1 MSDPPPT
8 LRRMPDLPPLT
19 VDALKAAAGEY
30 AKLLTATP
38 IPELYGVT
46 DGKAIG
52 THVEAEFNAHINLHF
67 TNTQGNAA
75 KGIDFP
81 QLDVDLK
88 VTSIT
93 QPQSSS
99 PFRDAT
105 QKVYGL
111 GYSLLVFVYA
121 KTDDVALKAARL
133 NIQHV
138 VFVDSPATADFQTT
152 SGLNN
157 ILDNGGNVD
166 DIDAFL
172 LERNLPLDDIGR
184 RSLAERILHDRPKIG
199 SLTVS
204 NALQWR
210 LQYNRAIQ
218 LAAAAETPGVENLRA
233 E

>member
-1 MSDPPPT
+1 
-8 LRRMPDLPPLT
+8 MPDLPPLT
-19 VDALKAAAGEY
+19 IDALKTAAGEY
-30 AKLLTATP
+30 AKLLSATP

-52 THVEAEFNAHINLHF
+52 THVEAEFNAHINLNF
-67 TNTQGNAA
+67 TNVQGNAA

-88 VTSIT
+88 VTSVT

-111 GYSLLVFVYA
+111 GYGLLVFVYA
-121 KTDDVALKAARL
+121 KTDDADLKAARL
-133 NIQHV
+133 DIQHV
-138 VFVDSPATADFQTT
+138 VFVASSAAADFQTT
-152 SGLNN
+152 SGLIK
-157 ILDNGGNVD
+157 ILDNGSNVD
-166 DIDAFL
+166 DVDGFL
-172 LERNLPLDDIGR
+172 QERNLPLDDIGR
-184 RSLAERILHDRPKIG
+184 RSLAERVLCDRPNIG
-199 SLTVS
+199 CLTIS

-218 LAAAAETPGVENLRA
+218 LAAAAETPGVEDLRA

>member
-1 MSDPPPT
+1 MSHPPPT
-8 LRRMPDLPPLT
+8 LSVMPDLPPLT
-19 VDALKAAAGEY
+19 FEALKTTAGEY
-30 AKLLTATP
+30 AKLLSATP
-38 IPELYGVT
+38 ILELYGVT

-52 THVEAEFNAHINLHF
+52 THVEAQFNAYINLHF
-67 TNTQGNAA
+67 TNAQGNAA

-88 VTSIT
+88 VTSVT

-121 KTDDVALKAARL
+121 KTDDADLNAARL
-133 NIQHV
+133 DIQHV
-138 VFVDSPATADFQTT
+138 VFVDAPATADFQTT
-152 SGLNN
+152 AGLNR

-166 DIDAFL
+166 DVDAFL
-172 LERNLPLDDIGR
+172 QERNLPLDDIGR
-184 RSLAERILHDRPKIG
+184 RSLAERILHDRPNIG
-199 SLTVS
+199 CLTIS

-218 LAAAAETPGVENLRA
+218 LAAAAETLGVEDLRA

>member
-1 MSDPPPT
+1 V
-8 LRRMPDLPPLT
+8 PDLPPLT
-19 VDALKAAAGEY
+19 VEALKTAAGEY
-30 AKLLTATP
+30 AMLLSATP
-38 IPELYGVT
+38 IPELFGVT

-52 THVEAEFNAHINLHF
+52 THVEAAFNAHINLHF
-67 TNTQGNAA
+67 TNEQGNAA

-121 KTDDVALKAARL
+121 KSDDANLQAARL
-133 NIQHV
+133 EIQHV
-138 VFVDSPATADFQTT
+138 VFVDASATGDFQTT
-152 SGLNN
+152 SGLQT
-157 ILDNGGNVD
+157 ILDNDGNVD

-172 LERNLPLDDIGR
+172 QERNLPLDDIAR
-184 RSLAERILHDRPKIG
+184 RSLAERILHDRPAIG
-199 SLTVS
+199 YLTIS

-218 LAAAAETPGVENLRA
+218 LAAAAETPGVEDLRA